1 MMCAVGWVVPHVYMR
16 VGRAGTGNGQVHL
29 MCVLDLVLRG
39 YLLQLVIR
47 TRARLL
53 DRVIRAVAHYNS
65 AEVRNMNWEGD
76 SITQPSRQTDLVSKQ
91 LLSNCFFPVLLYS

>member
-47 TRARLL
+47 TRAR
-53 DRVIRAVAHYNS
+53 VFWIGSY
-65 AEVRNMNWEGD
+65 
-76 SITQPSRQTDLVSKQ
+76 
-91 LLSNCFFPVLLYS
+91 VLWRTTTVQR